1 MSTLL
6 ETADTET
13 LKSRSTEIV
22 RKMLESDSDL
32 YEAAG
37 LKPENIEA
45 LYSVG
50 YAFYKAGNY
59 AEAETI
65 FCSLCFY
72 NTRNKRNWLAL
83 GGAAQALKNFDSALI
98 AYSFA
103 QLLDLM
109 DPEPVVRTYECHLE
123 AGNIDRAIESIQIL
137 LEMTKDRP
145 GLSEIH
151 RQAEFLLNEIRQSL
165 V

>member
-6 ETADTET
+6 ETADTGT
-13 LKSRSTEIV
+13 LQTKTSEIIGTMIE
-22 RKMLESDSDL
+22 KDCDL
-32 YEAAG
+32 YEASG

-45 LYSVG
+45 LYGVG
-50 YAFYKAGNY
+50 HSFYMAGSY

-65 FCSLCFY
+65 FSTLCLY

-83 GGAAQALKNFDSALI
+83 GGAAQAQRNYNGALI
-98 AYSFA
+98 AYSIA
-103 QLLDLM
+103 QVLDLM

-123 AGNIDRAIESIQIL
+123 AGNFESALENIETL
-137 LEMTKDRP
+137 LNMTKGRP
-145 GLSEIH
+145 GMTEIH
-151 RQAEFLLNEIRQSL
+151 HQAELLLNEIKSSL

>member
-6 ETADTET
+6 ETTDTET
-13 LKSRSTEIV
+13 LQKKTSEIIGTMIE
-22 RKMLESDSDL
+22 KDCDL

-37 LKPENIEA
+37 LKPENIDA
-45 LYSVG
+45 LYAVG
-50 YAFYKAGNY
+50 HSFYVAGNY

-65 FCSLCFY
+65 FSTLCLY

-83 GGAAQALKNFDSALI
+83 GGAAQAQSNYESALI
-98 AYSFA
+98 AFSMA

-109 DPEPVVRTYECHLE
+109 DPEPVIRTYECHLQ
-123 AGNIDRAIESIQIL
+123 AGNFESAVESIETL
-137 LEMTKDRP
+137 LEITQGRP
-145 GLSEIH
+145 ALAEIH
-151 RQAEFLLNEIRQSL
+151 HQAELLLNEIKSSL